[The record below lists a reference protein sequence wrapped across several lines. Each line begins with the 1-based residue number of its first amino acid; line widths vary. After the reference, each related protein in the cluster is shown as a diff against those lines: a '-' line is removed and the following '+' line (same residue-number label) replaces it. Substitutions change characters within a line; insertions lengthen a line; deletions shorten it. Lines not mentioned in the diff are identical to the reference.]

1 MAVVNTN
8 VGASV
13 AQAALVKNSR
23 ELSSAM
29 TQLSTGQK
37 INSAADDASGLAI
50 TNRMTSQINGLGA
63 AIKNANDAISMIN
76 TAEGAL
82 DEITDMLQRMREL
95 AVQAGT
101 GTMTSNDRTYLQAEF
116 GQLRTEIDRIADNT
130 EWNGNTILDGTAD
143 GSSGNSVSY
152 QIGVDGG
159 QTISVAFGDMTDASS
174 GSMNGISASKLTA
187 TASVASVA
195 SQASVAAS
203 AASAGNGN
211 VSTAAVSAVA
221 QVSGVTGV
229 TAASNATLAI
239 TALDTAIEAVSNQRS
254 TFGAGANRLTHA
266 VDNLTNVK
274 TNAEASRSRILD
286 TDYAEATAE
295 LARTQIIQQAGTAML
310 AQANQL
316 PQTVLALL
324 Q

>member
-13 AQAALVKNSR
+13 AQAALAKNAR
-23 ELSSAM
+23 ELNTAM
-29 TQLSTGQK
+29 TQLSTGQR
-37 INSAADDASGLAI
+37 INSAGDDASGLAI

-63 AIKNANDAISMIN
+63 AIKNANDAVSMIA

-82 DEITDMLQRMREL
+82 DEVTDMLQRMREL

-101 GTMTSNDRTYLQAEF
+101 GSMTSSDRTYLNNEF
-116 GQLRTEIDRIADNT
+116 GALRSEIDRIADNT
-130 EWNGNTILDGTAD
+130 EWNGNTILNGTA
-143 GSSGNSVSY
+143 GGTSASSVTF

-159 QTISVAFGDMTDASS
+159 QTIAVDFGNMTDGSS
-174 GSMNGISASKLTA
+174 GDMNGISASTI
-187 TASVASVA
+187 
-195 SQASVAAS
+195 
-203 AASAGNGN
+203 AG
-211 VSTAAVSAVA
+211 T
-221 QVSGVTGV
+221 
-229 TAASNATLAI
+229 TAASGQSNATSAI
-239 TALDTAIEAVSNQRS
+239 TALDTAIESVSTQRS
-254 TFGAGANRLTHA
+254 AFGAGSNRLEHA
-266 VDNLTNVK
+266 LDNLTNVK
-274 TNAEASRSRILD
+274 VNAEASRSRILD
-286 TDYAEATAE
+286 TDYAESTSE

>member
-63 AIKNANDAISMIN
+63 AIRNANDAISMIN

-95 AVQAGT
+95 SVQAGT

-116 GQLRTEIDRIADNT
+116 AQLRTEIDRIADNT

-159 QTISVAFGDMTDASS
+159 QTISVAFGNMTDASG

-195 SQASVAAS
+195 SAAATTDGSGNAVA
-203 AASAGNGN
+203 
-211 VSTAAVSAVA
+211 AVA

-229 TAASNATLAI
+229 TAASNATSAI

>member
-13 AQAALVKNSR
+13 AQAALAKNAR
-23 ELSSAM
+23 ELDNAM
-29 TQLSTGQK
+29 TQLSTGKK
-37 INSAADDASGLAI
+37 INSASDDASGLAI

-63 AIKNANDAISMIN
+63 AIKNANDAISMIQ

-101 GTMTSNDRTYLQAEF
+101 GTMTSSDRTYLQAEF
-116 GQLRTEIDRIADNT
+116 SQLRTEIDRIADNT

-143 GSSGNSVSY
+143 GSSGSSVSY

-159 QTISVAFGDMTDASS
+159 QTVAVSFGNMTNASA
-174 GSMNGISASKLTA
+174 GSMNGISASKLTMT
-187 TASVASVA
+187 TAVA
-195 SQASVAAS
+195 SQASAAAS
-203 AASAGNGN
+203 TDANNSAI
-211 VSTAAVSAVA
+211 AAVTGIT
-221 QVSGVTGV
+221 GVTGF
-229 TAASNATLAI
+229 TAAENASAAI

-254 TFGAGANRLTHA
+254 TFGAGANRLEHA

-295 LARTQIIQQAGTAML
+295 LARTQIIQQASTAML